1 MPQYEF
7 LCKDCEKP
15 FTKVLTIAEYEK
27 EKDAMKCP
35 ECGSTKTER
44 QWAAFFAV
52 TSKKS

>member
-7 LCKDCEKP
+7 VCQECKKP

-27 EKDAMKCP
+27 DKDAMNCP
-35 ECGSTKTER
+35 ACGSTKTER